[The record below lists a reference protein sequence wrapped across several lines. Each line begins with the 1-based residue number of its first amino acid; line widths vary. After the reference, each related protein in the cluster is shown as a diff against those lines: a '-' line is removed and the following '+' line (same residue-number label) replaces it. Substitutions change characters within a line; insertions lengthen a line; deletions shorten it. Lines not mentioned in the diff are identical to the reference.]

1 LNACEISNMDGQRYH
16 AFARCCMVP
25 AMGIPTKMNW
35 SAAIHGG
42 AGAIPQNL
50 DSERRKACKSA
61 LDTILHEAVAR
72 LSDGEAAV
80 DVVECVVVLLEDEPC
95 FNAGCGAVYTR
106 EGGHE
111 LEAAIMDGATKSCG
125 SVTQLTTVLNPIRLA
140 RNVMEQSPHVMLSG
154 SGAEAFA
161 DTLNLGRVDN
171 THFDTPLRRL
181 ELERASFDPTCA
193 AQEGSTVGA
202 VAMDTQ
208 GRFASA
214 TSTGGMTAKWS
225 GRIGDS
231 PLIGSG
237 TYADSCCAISC
248 TGHGEEFIRHVV
260 AHEISAMHRYGGVP
274 LAEAAE
280 EVLGR
285 MPDGAG
291 GVILV
296 DATGSHAII
305 NAAGMYRGLAES
317 NGRFHTAIWK
327 DRMDCS

>member
-1 LNACEISNMDGQRYH
+1 MDGQRYH
-16 AFARCCMVP
+16 ALARCCMVP
-25 AMGIPTKMNW
+25 TMGIPTKMNW
-35 SAAIHGG
+35 AAAIHGG
-42 AGAIPQNL
+42 AGAIPKNL
-50 DSERRKACKSA
+50 APDRREACTFA
-61 LDTILHEAVAR
+61 LETTLQEAAAR
-72 LSDGEAAV
+72 LVDGESAV

-125 SVTQLTTVLNPIRLA
+125 SVTQLTTVQNPIRLA
-140 RNVMEQSPHVMLSG
+140 RNVMEKSPHVMLSG

-161 DTLNLGRVDN
+161 DTLTVGRVEN

-181 ELERASFDPTCA
+181 ELERASFDPTFA

-202 VAMDTQ
+202 VVMDTQ

-225 GRIGDS
+225 GRVGDS

-237 TYADSCCAISC
+237 TYADGCCAISC

-260 AHEISAMHRYGGVP
+260 AHETSAMHRYGGVP
-274 LAEAAE
+274 LAEAAV

-285 MPDGAG
+285 MPDGVG
-291 GVILV
+291 GMILV
-296 DATGSHAII
+296 DATGPHAII
-305 NAAGMYRGLAES
+305 NAAGMYRGLADS
-317 NGRFHTAIWK
+317 TGRFRTAIWK
-327 DRMDCS
+327 DRRDGS